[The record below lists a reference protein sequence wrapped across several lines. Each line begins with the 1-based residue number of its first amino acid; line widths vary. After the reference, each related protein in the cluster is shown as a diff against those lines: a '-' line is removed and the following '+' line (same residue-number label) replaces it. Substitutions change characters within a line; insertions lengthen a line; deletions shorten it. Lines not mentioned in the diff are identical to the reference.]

1 MHDATVTPG
10 TTPAEELRD
19 PALSMTRLL
28 QVLKFLEAD
37 GQFTRTL
44 RVGVSSSITAEL
56 LGTYLRKHAA
66 VNHIRLEPVQGN
78 YDDSLG
84 DMERFAAEGIEQVVL
99 LYFLDSLMPS
109 LETSLPRLDA
119 GLMQAKEAEFQSRM
133 QLTLAAADKF
143 EVIYISTLHR
153 VTISSNQSS
162 PDAVDE
168 LVARLNAELRREAA
182 LHANVRIIDTQ
193 KLITEVGAHA
203 AFDARFYFRSMAPY
217 TARYFD
223 AFAAAIASASRGFG
237 SYFFK
242 MLALDCD
249 NTLWGGIV
257 GEEGVGGLQLAPYG
271 FPGNIYWR
279 AQNEIANLEQSGV
292 LLCLCTK
299 NNPGDVEEVFSAHP
313 SMVLRPSQ
321 IVARRVNWSD
331 KAQNLRELAAELDL
345 GLDSIVFLDD
355 SDFECNAVRSQ
366 LPQVRTYQVPKNLPE
381 YALVLS
387 EISRLF
393 LAGGVSVESR
403 SKTKQYQQRSMAV
416 AVKAQFGSQEEYL
429 RSLNLRAL
437 LALNAK
443 ESTAR
448 ISELSQKSNQFNL
461 TTRRYSEREIV
472 DSMSSADTEV
482 YSLVVLDRFGDAG
495 LTGVVIMRYMGRTAH
510 VESFFMSCRVIG
522 RGVEF
527 SIWEYLT
534 RQAAARGCDEML
546 AQYKPTAR
554 NSLVERFFDE
564 LGMQRVDGSARE
576 VVGGA
581 GIVSYRLTL
590 PSVNLFKTQWIDVIH
605 A

>member
-1 MHDATVTPG
+1 
-10 TTPAEELRD
+10 
-19 PALSMTRLL
+19 
-28 QVLKFLEAD
+28 
-37 GQFTRTL
+37 
-44 RVGVSSSITAEL
+44 
-56 LGTYLRKHAA
+56 
-66 VNHIRLEPVQGN
+66 
-78 YDDSLG
+78 
-84 DMERFAAEGIEQVVL
+84 
-99 LYFLDSLMPS
+99 
-109 LETSLPRLDA
+109 
-119 GLMQAKEAEFQSRM
+119 
-133 QLTLAAADKF
+133 
-143 EVIYISTLHR
+143 
-153 VTISSNQSS
+153 
-162 PDAVDE
+162 
-168 LVARLNAELRREAA
+168 
-182 LHANVRIIDTQ
+182 
-193 KLITEVGAHA
+193 
-203 AFDARFYFRSMAPY
+203 
-217 TARYFD
+217 
-223 AFAAAIASASRGFG
+223 
-237 SYFFK
+237 

-564 LGMQRVDGSARE
+564 LGMQRVDDSARE
-576 VVGGA
+576 VVGGT

>member
-1 MHDATVTPG
+1 MNTAGLTP
-10 TTPAEELRD
+10 TEELRN
-19 PALSMTRLL
+19 PALTMTRLL
-28 QVLKFLEAD
+28 QVLKLLEDD
-37 GQFTRTL
+37 GQFTRSL

-56 LGTYLRKHAA
+56 LGTYLQKHAA
-66 VNHIRLEPVQGN
+66 LNRIRLNPVQGI
-78 YDDSLG
+78 YDNSLG

-99 LYFLDSLMPS
+99 LFFLDNLMPS

-119 GLMQAKEAEFQSRM
+119 GLVRAKEAEFQSRV
-133 QLTLAAADKF
+133 QLALAAADKF
-143 EVIYISTLHR
+143 EGVYISTLHR

-168 LVARLNAELRREAA
+168 LVARLNAELRKEAA
-182 LHANVRIIDTQ
+182 LHANVRIIDSQ
-193 KLITEVGAHA
+193 KLITEVGAQA

-217 TARYFD
+217 TSRYFD
-223 AFAAAIASASRGFG
+223 AFAASIASASRGFG

-257 GEEGVGGLQLAPYG
+257 GEEGVGGLQLGPYG

-279 AQNEIANLEQSGV
+279 AQNEIANLEKSGV

-299 NNPGDVEEVFSAHP
+299 NNPGDVEEVFGAHP

-321 IVARRVNWSD
+321 IVARRVNWND
-331 KAQNLRELAAELDL
+331 KAQNLRELAVELDL

-366 LPQVRTYQVPKNLPE
+366 LPQVRTYQVPKNLPD
-381 YALVLS
+381 YPLVLS

-403 SKTKQYQQRSMAV
+403 SKTKQYQQRSSAL
-416 AVKAQFGSQEEYL
+416 ALKAQFGSQEEYL
-429 RSLNLRAL
+429 RSLNLSVL
-437 LALNAK
+437 LTVNAR
-443 ESTAR
+443 ESIAR

-472 DSMSSADTEV
+472 DSMCSADTEV
-482 YSLVVLDRFGDAG
+482 YSLVVQDRFGDAG
-495 LTGVVIMRYMGRTAH
+495 LTGVVIMRYMGRAAH

-527 SIWEYLT
+527 SIWNHIT

-546 AQYKPTAR
+546 AQYNATAR
-554 NSLVERFFDE
+554 NSLVKRFFDD
-564 LGMQRVDGSARE
+564 LGMQRHDGSTKE

-581 GIVSYRLTL
+581 ANVSYRLAL
-590 PSVNLFKTQWIDVIH
+590 PSVNIVKTQWVEVIY

>member
-1 MHDATVTPG
+1 MNSATVTAG
-10 TTPAEELRD
+10 ITPTEELRN
-19 PALSMTRLL
+19 PALTMRRLL
-28 QVLKFLEAD
+28 QVLKLLESG
-37 GQFTRTL
+37 GQFIRSL
-44 RVGVSSSITAEL
+44 RMGVSSSITADL
-56 LGTYLRKHAA
+56 LGTYLQKHAA
-66 VNHIRLEPVQGN
+66 LHRIRLEPVHGN
-78 YDDSLG
+78 YDNSLS
-84 DMERFAAEGIEQVVL
+84 DMQRFAAEGIEQVVL

-119 GLMQAKEAEFQSRM
+119 GLIHAKAAEFQSRVK
-133 QLTLAAADKF
+133 LTLTAADKF

-153 VTISSNQSS
+153 FTKSSNQSS
-162 PDAVDE
+162 PDSVDE
-168 LVARLNAELRREAA
+168 LVAQLNAELRKEAA

-193 KLITEVGAHA
+193 KLITEVGAQA

-257 GEEGVGGLQLAPYG
+257 GEEGVGGLQLGPYG

-299 NNPGDVEEVFSAHP
+299 NNPADVEEVFSAHP

-321 IVARRVNWSD
+321 IVARRINWSD
-331 KAQNLRELAAELDL
+331 KAHNLRELAAELDL

-381 YALVLS
+381 YMLVLA

-393 LAGGVSVESR
+393 LAGGISVESR
-403 SKTKQYQQRSMAV
+403 SKTKQYQQRSMAL

-429 RSLNLRAL
+429 RSLNLRVL
-437 LALNAK
+437 LTLNAK
-443 ESTAR
+443 GSTAR

-472 DSMSSADTEV
+472 ESMSSTDTEV
-482 YSLVVLDRFGDAG
+482 YSLEVLDRFGDAG
-495 LTGVVIMRYMGRTAH
+495 LTGVVIMRYMGCAAH

-527 SIWEYLT
+527 SIWEHLT
-534 RQAAARGCDEML
+534 QHAAARGCDEML

-564 LGMQRVDGSARE
+564 LGMQRQVDSAKE

-581 GIVSYRLTL
+581 GIVTYNLAL
-590 PSVNLFKTQWIDVIH
+590 PSNLMKPQWIDVIY

>member
-1 MHDATVTPG
+1 MHSATVTTG
-10 TTPAEELRD
+10 ITPADALRD

-28 QVLKFLEAD
+28 QVLKLLEAD
-37 GQFTRTL
+37 GHFIRSL

-66 VNHIRLEPVQGN
+66 LNRIRLEVVQGN

-109 LETSLPRLDA
+109 LETCLPRLSA
-119 GLMQAKEAEFQSRM
+119 ELVSAKEAEFQLRVR
-133 QLTLAAADKF
+133 LALAAADKF
-143 EVIYISTLHR
+143 EVIYINTLHR
-153 VTISSNQSS
+153 VTVSPDQSS

-168 LVARLNAELRREAA
+168 LIARLNTEIRKEAA
-182 LHANVRIIDTQ
+182 LHSNVRIIDAQ
-193 KLITEVGAHA
+193 KLITEVGVQA

-217 TARYFD
+217 TARFLD
-223 AFAAAIASASRGFG
+223 AFAAAISSASRGFG
-237 SYFFK
+237 TYFFK

-249 NTLWGGIV
+249 NTLWGGIA
-257 GEEGVGGLQLAPYG
+257 GEEGVGGLQLGPYG

-279 AQNEIANLEQSGV
+279 AQNEIANLEQRGV

-299 NNPGDVEEVFSAHP
+299 NNPVDVEEVFSTHP

-366 LPQVRTYQVPKNLPE
+366 LPQVRTYQVPKNLPD
-381 YALVLS
+381 YPLVLS
-387 EISRLF
+387 EISRLL
-393 LAGGVSVESR
+393 LAGGVSVESG
-403 SKTKQYQQRSMAV
+403 SKTKQYQQRSLAI
-416 AVKAQFGSQEEYL
+416 ALKAQFGSQQEYL
-429 RSLNLRAL
+429 RSLNLKAL
-437 LALNAK
+437 LTLNAK
-443 ESTAR
+443 ESIAR
-448 ISELSQKSNQFNL
+448 ISELSKKSNQFNL
-461 TTRRYSEREIV
+461 TTRRYSERAIS
-472 DSMSSADTEV
+472 DYMSGTDTDV
-482 YSLVVLDRFGDAG
+482 YSLVVQDRFGNAG
-495 LTGVVIMRYMGRTAH
+495 LTGVVVMRYVGRTAH
-510 VESFFMSCRVIG
+510 VEGFFMSCRVIG

-527 SIWEYLT
+527 SIWNHIT
-534 RQAAARGCDEML
+534 QQAAIRGCDEML
-546 AQYKPTAR
+546 AQYNPTAR

-564 LGMQRVDGSARE
+564 LGMQRLDDYTPK
-576 VVGGA
+576 VVGGT
-581 GIVSYRLTL
+581 GIVRYRLAL
-590 PSVNLFKTQWIDVIH
+590 PSVDLVPTQWVQLIY

>member
-1 MHDATVTPG
+1 MHGATVTPG
-10 TTPAEELRD
+10 ITPAEELRD

-66 VNHIRLEPVQGN
+66 ANHIRLEPVQGN
-78 YDDSLG
+78 FDDSLG
-84 DMERFAAEGIEQVVL
+84 DMDRFAAEGIEQVVL
-99 LYFLDSLMPS
+99 IYFLDSLMPS
-109 LETSLPRLDA
+109 LETCLPRLDA
-119 GLMQAKEAEFQSRM
+119 DLIQAKEAEFQSRV

-153 VTISSNQSS
+153 VTKSSNQSS

-168 LVARLNAELRREAA
+168 LVARLNAELRKEAA
-182 LHANVRIIDTQ
+182 LHVNVRIIDAQ
-193 KLITEVGAHA
+193 KLITEVGAQA

-237 SYFFK
+237 SYFLK

-564 LGMQRVDGSARE
+564 LGMQRVDDSARE
-576 VVGGA
+576 VVGGT

-590 PSVNLFKTQWIDVIH
+590 PSVNLFNTQWIDVIH

>member
-1 MHDATVTPG
+1 MHGATGTPG
-10 TTPAEELRD
+10 ITPAEELRD

-78 YDDSLG
+78 FDDSLG
-84 DMERFAAEGIEQVVL
+84 DMDRFAAEGIEQVVL
-99 LYFLDSLMPS
+99 IYFLDSLMPS
-109 LETSLPRLDA
+109 LETCLPRLDA
-119 GLMQAKEAEFQSRM
+119 DLIQAKEAEFQSRV

-153 VTISSNQSS
+153 VTKSSNQSS

-168 LVARLNAELRREAA
+168 LVARLNAELRKEAA
-182 LHANVRIIDTQ
+182 QHVNVRIIDAQ
-193 KLITEVGAHA
+193 KLITEVGAQA

-257 GEEGVGGLQLAPYG
+257 GEEGVGGLQLGPYG

-299 NNPGDVEEVFSAHP
+299 NNPADVEEVFSAHS
-313 SMVLRPSQ
+313 SMVLKPSQ
-321 IVARRVNWSD
+321 IVARRINWSD

-366 LPQVRTYQVPKNLPE
+366 LPQVRTYQVPKNLTE
-381 YALVLS
+381 YMLVLS

-393 LAGGVSVESR
+393 LAGGISVESQ
-403 SKTKQYQQRSMAV
+403 SKTKQYQHRSMAL
-416 AVKAQFGSQEEYL
+416 AVKAQFGSQREYL
-429 RSLNLRAL
+429 RSLNLRVL
-437 LALNAK
+437 ITLNAK
-443 ESTAR
+443 GSTAR

-461 TTRRYSEREIV
+461 TTRRYSEGEIV
-472 DSMSSADTEV
+472 ESMSSSDTEV
-482 YSLVVLDRFGDAG
+482 YSLEVLDRFGDAG
-495 LTGVVIMRYMGRTAH
+495 LTGVVIMRYMGRAAH

-527 SIWEYLT
+527 SIWEHLT
-534 RQAAARGCDEML
+534 QQAAARGCDEML
-546 AQYKPTAR
+546 AQYNPTAR

-564 LGMQRVDGSARE
+564 LGMQRHVDSAKE
-576 VVGGA
+576 VVSGA
-581 GIVSYRLTL
+581 GVVTYKLAL
-590 PSVNLFKTQWIDVIH
+590 PSNLMKTQWIDVIY